1 MAIVDLNRLAVGVLL
16 ADADRVF
23 GLPEVE
29 DVRGN
34 REIVRST
41 ATTLHK
47 YYIDLL
53 RRAGPLI
60 MSDGDQATFQKTLN
74 CLRARL
80 RSFGENIAPP
90 R

>member
-1 MAIVDLNRLAVGVLL
+1 MAIDDLNRLAVGVLL

-23 GLPEVE
+23 GLPGVE
-29 DVRGN
+29 DVR
-34 REIVRST
+34 ST
-41 ATTLHK
+41 AATLHK
-47 YYIDLL
+47 NYIDLL